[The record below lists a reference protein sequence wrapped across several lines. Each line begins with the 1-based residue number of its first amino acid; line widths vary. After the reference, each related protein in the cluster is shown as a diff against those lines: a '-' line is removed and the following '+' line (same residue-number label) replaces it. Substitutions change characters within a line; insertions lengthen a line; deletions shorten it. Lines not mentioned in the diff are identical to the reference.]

1 MTTQMSAELFAEGFC
16 FGEGPRWRAGHLW
29 LSDMHDHKVVKLD
42 DSGVAQTIVEVPNR
56 PSGLGWL
63 PGGDLLVVSM
73 KDKRVLRFDGRNLT
87 THADLDALASGDCN
101 DMVVDAAGQA
111 YVGNFGFDLHQGAAQ
126 RVAELIAIRPDGTSR
141 IVAKDLVFPNG
152 TVISPDGHTLIVG
165 ETFAGRLTAFDV
177 DEQGDLHNRRVWAQM
192 PNDAVPDGICLD
204 ALGGIWVA
212 SPTTNEC
219 IRLIEGGGVTHRVAT
234 DRGAYACMLGG
245 QRLFIL
251 TSKSSRPSQCKAER
265 SGQVVVTDAPA
276 PGAGWP

>member
-1 MTTQMSAELFAEGFC
+1 MTTQLSAELFAEGFC

-42 DSGVAQTIVEVPNR
+42 DSGVAQTIIEVPNR

>member
-1 MTTQMSAELFAEGFC
+1 MTTQLSAELFAEGFC

>member
-1 MTTQMSAELFAEGFC
+1 MTMPLASELFADGFC

-29 LSDMHDHKVVKLD
+29 LSDMHDHKVVRLD

-73 KDKRVLRFDGRNLT
+73 KDKQVLRFDGHALT
-87 THADLDALASGDCN
+87 THADLGALASGDCN

-126 RVAELIAIRPDGTSR
+126 RVAELIAIKPDGTAR
-141 IVAKDLVFPNG
+141 IVATDLVFPNG
-152 TVISPDGHTLIVG
+152 TVITPDGRTLIVG
-165 ETFAGRLTAFDV
+165 ETFAGRLTAFDI
-177 DEQGDLHNRRVWAQM
+177 DERGDLHNRRIWAQM
-192 PNDAVPDGICLD
+192 PKDAVPDGICLD
-204 ALGGIWVA
+204 TEGGIWVA

-219 IRLIEGGGVTHRVAT
+219 IRLVEGGAITHRVAT

-251 TSKSSRPSQCKAER
+251 TCKSSRPAACKAER
-265 SGQVVVTDAPA
+265 SGQVVVTTAPA